1 MERLTK
7 ESKGDVLCNYE
18 NSDCDDSCM
27 YGTCNWSKKA
37 HERLKEYEDTGLTP
51 EEIENLKD
59 QSASDVAEVVHGE
72 WLENDGRC
80 YCNRCFEFSCTV
92 TDDTGIIHNDLTKFC
107 PNCGAKMDGG
117 RKES

>member
-1 MERLTK
+1 MSKEYIDRKELLELYQDDKLDLTK
-7 ESKGDVLCNYE
+7 
-18 NSDCDDSCM
+18 
-27 YGTCNWSKKA
+27 TCVPVEVAIQN
-37 HERLKEYEDTGLTP
+37 
-51 EEIENLKD
+51 IKD
-59 QSASDVAEVVHGE
+59 MPAADVAEVVHGK

-92 TDDTGIIHNDLTKFC
+92 MDDTGTIYNDLTKFC

>member
-1 MERLTK
+1 MSKEYIEREALLKTF
-7 ESKGDVLCNYE
+7 ED
-18 NSDCDDSCM
+18 
-27 YGTCNWSKKA
+27 
-37 HERLKEYEDTGLTP
+37 LKEKSETLRDKIYLDGVMAVIDTAP
-51 EEIENLKD
+51 
-59 QSASDVAEVVHGE
+59 ASDVAEVVHGE

-117 RKES
+117 KTENK

>member
-1 MERLTK
+1 MERLTTK
-7 ESKGDVLCNYE
+7 VDNLYQTNDKFTPLLGI
-18 NSDCDDSCM
+18 
-27 YGTCNWSKKA
+27 K
-37 HERLKEYEDTGLTP
+37 RLGEYEDTGLTP

-117 RKES
+117 KANE

>member
-1 MERLTK
+1 MSKYIDLDDTIHIFAEEYDKHDPHYTSGEYIRKGLFLAKELIRL
-7 ESKGDVLCNYE
+7 
-18 NSDCDDSCM
+18 M
-27 YGTCNWSKKA
+27 PA
-37 HERLKEYEDTGLTP
+37 
-51 EEIENLKD
+51 
-59 QSASDVAEVVHGE
+59 ADVAEVVHGK

-92 TDDTGIIHNDLTKFC
+92 MDDTGTIYNDLTKFC

>member
-1 MERLTK
+1 MERLTTK
-7 ESKGDVLCNYE
+7 VDNLYQTNDKFTPLLGI
-18 NSDCDDSCM
+18 
-27 YGTCNWSKKA
+27 K
-37 HERLKEYEDTGLTP
+37 RLGEYEDTGLTP

-92 TDDTGIIHNDLTKFC
+92 MDDTGTIYNDLTKFC

-117 RKES
+117 KANE